1 VKIILESTDRPLV
14 ETVRATLEAEG
25 IQVVVQGDAVTALP
39 FITVRVLVG
48 DKDADVARELVRD
61 LVSSSPVASRGS
73 GKRLARLLL
82 VALLIAFIVVCGN
95 LLIG

>member
-1 VKIILESTDRPLV
+1 M

-61 LVSSSPVASRGS
+61 LVSSSPVASRAS